1 MDILVPFIEMQNLE
15 NIIDMKQWKLESL
28 SLIFVC
34 ARFYLPNSQK
44 KIKIQVRIRTSLNG
58 DDVRLV
64 LSTADSV
71 AAAKEKLAQ
80 QAQLLPNTRQRWYF
94 GGKLLGDTCLI
105 LAIICFLSF
114 RSISCREIHLLLIL
128 ILFIFIFVLHGH
140 FKLKV
145 TLNSKIISTIFR

>member
-28 SLIFVC
+28 SLICLCSILFTK
-34 ARFYLPNSQK
+34 FSK

>member
-1 MDILVPFIEMQNLE
+1 MEAGEFKSNIRLCSILFT
-15 NIIDMKQWKLESL
+15 KFS
-28 SLIFVC
+28 
-34 ARFYLPNSQK
+34 K
-44 KIKIQVRIRTSLNG
+44 KNKIQVRIRTSLNG

-94 GGKLLGDTCLI
+94 GGKLLGDTCI
-105 LAIICFLSF
+105 IFLAIICFLSF